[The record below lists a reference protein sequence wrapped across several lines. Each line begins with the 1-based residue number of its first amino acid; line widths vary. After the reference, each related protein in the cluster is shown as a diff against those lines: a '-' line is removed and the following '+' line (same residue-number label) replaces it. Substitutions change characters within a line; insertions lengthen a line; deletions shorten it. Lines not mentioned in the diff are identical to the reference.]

1 MPLQLPVIV
10 NQEPLVVG
18 TLKIKISL
26 HRETIQAATKQG
38 IDAEELS
45 NLVAQKEMEVR
56 EYIGSF
62 FEETE

>member
-1 MPLQLPVIV
+1 MLQLPVTIHKD
-10 NQEPLVVG
+10 PLIIG

-45 NLVAQKEMEVR
+45 NLVAQKEVEVK